1 MKTRY
6 PYLVLLIMCLSIIES
21 VAQPYHYPTTPTC
34 DTVDSYFGVKVA
46 DPYRWLENEKSPATL
61 AWIQSENDFTRQ
73 YFDTIPFREAIRK
86 NLTEMWNY
94 PKESVPVKAGNFYLY
109 LKNNGIQNQSVLYK
123 KNLLTG
129 KETLLLDPNAL
140 SKNGTIALNTWAVSN
155 DNRYLAYALAS
166 GGSDWTEIR
175 VMTLDGKPLPD
186 LLKWVKFSS
195 VAWFQNGFFYS
206 RYDAPAGNALNQ
218 RNTFQKIYYHQLG
231 TTQDSDRLIY
241 GDPEHPLRTFSVQ
254 TTDDERFMFIYGA
267 DGTSGN
273 NLLVGDLRKGIH
285 TPLHQL
291 VSGFEHNYF
300 VIDDLN
306 NDLIIRTNDQAPN
319 YCLIKV
325 NTTNWEKSL
334 LVPENNDVLQQAVIL
349 DHKMVLLYL
358 HNAYNQLSLYDV
370 NGAFIKKI
378 SLPSMGTVSTLSGKQ
393 KDHVLFYDF
402 SSFTCP
408 GNIYKL
414 SIDNPL
420 PVLIH
425 ETKLPFSTSEFVT
438 DQVFYESKDGT
449 KIPMF
454 IVHHKNMVLNG
465 ENPLL
470 LYGYGGF
477 DISLTP
483 TFSASRMLFLKN
495 GGIWVTANIRG
506 GGEFGEKWHQA
517 GTLLNKQNVFDDFI
531 AAAEY
536 LIAKKY
542 TSSSKLAIQGGS
554 NGGLLIGACMTQ
566 RPDLFQVAIPQVGVM
581 DMLRYQKFTIGWSWS
596 TDYGTSDNERFFH
609 YLFSYSPLHN
619 IKKGICYPATL
630 VTTGDHDDRV
640 VPAHSFKFISTLQAD
655 QACNRPVLIRIE
667 HLAGHGMGK
676 PVSKYIDEATDIWTF
691 IFENMH
697 VPFHSIHFLTK
708 H

>member
-1 MKTRY
+1 MKKFF
-6 PYLVLLIMCLSIIES
+6 PLLVFSTMCLSTIDS
-21 VAQPYHYPTTPTC
+21 SAQSFHYPATSIC
-34 DTVDSYFGVKVA
+34 DTVDTYFGVKVA

-61 AWIQSENDFTRQ
+61 AWIQAENEFTNH

-94 PKESVPVKAGNFYLY
+94 PKESVPVKAGNDYIY

-123 KNLLTG
+123 KNIITG
-129 KETLLLDPNAL
+129 KESMLLDPNAL
-140 SKNGTIALNTWAVSN
+140 SKNGTISLNTWSVSN
-155 DNRYLAYALAS
+155 DNRFLAYALAT
-166 GGSDWTEIR
+166 GGSDWTEIHI
-175 VMTLDGKPLPD
+175 MTLEGKPLPD

-195 VAWFQNGFFYS
+195 IAWYHHGFFYS
-206 RYDAPAGNALNQ
+206 RYDEPTGNALTQ
-218 RNTFQKIYYHQLG
+218 RNTYQKIYYHQLG
-231 TTQDSDRLIY
+231 TSQDKDELIY
-241 GDPEHPLRTFSVQ
+241 QDTQHPLRTFSVQ
-254 TTDDERFMFIYGA
+254 TTDDERFLLIYGA

-285 TPLHQL
+285 TPLHLL
-291 VSGFEHNYF
+291 VQGFEHNYF
-300 VIDDLN
+300 VIDNIND
-306 NDLIIRTNDQAPN
+306 DLIIKTNDQAPN

-325 NTTNWEKSL
+325 NTNDWSKKI
-334 LVPENNDVLQQAVIL
+334 LVPEKMDVLQQTVIL
-349 DHKMVLLYL
+349 DHKMALLYL
-358 HNAYNQLSLYDV
+358 HNAYNQLFLYNIDGTL
-370 NGAFIKKI
+370 NKKI
-378 SLPSMGTVSTLSGKQ
+378 SLPDMGTVSSLSGKQ
-393 KDHVLFYDF
+393 KDQVLFYDF

-414 SIDNPL
+414 SVDNPV
-420 PVLIH
+420 PKLIH
-425 ETKLPFSTSEFVT
+425 VTKLPFSTSEFVT

-449 KIPMF
+449 KVPMF
-454 IVHHKNMVLNG
+454 IVHNKNMILNG

-483 TFSASRMLFLKN
+483 TFSVSRMLFLKN

-506 GGEFGEKWHQA
+506 GGEFGEKWHQG
-517 GTLLNKQNVFDDFI
+517 GTLMNKQNVFDDFI

-536 LIAKKY
+536 LIKKKY
-542 TSSSKLAIQGGS
+542 TSSAKLAIQGGS

-596 TDYGTSDNERFFH
+596 TDYGTSDNEQFFH
-609 YLFSYSPLHN
+609 YLLSYSPLHN
-619 IKKGICYPATL
+619 IKPGVCYPATL

-667 HLAGHGMGK
+667 HMAGHGMGK
-676 PVSKYIDEATDIWTF
+676 PVSKFIDEATDIWTF

-697 VPFHSIHFLTK
+697 IPFHNVQFTSK